1 MVRDWFSRARYIVS
15 LGDSGVSEADGA
27 EALYAAAF
35 TAMKNAY
42 APYSQFRVGAAL
54 RSVDGAVSVGC
65 NVENSAFPA
74 GICAERS
81 ALAAAVAAGHRA
93 FDLLLVV
100 TEAKDPTPPCGLCR
114 QALVEFGTNLGVVSA
129 TASGERAEWSMR
141 DLLAQPFTPASLTH
155 S

>member
-1 MVRDWFSRARYIVS
+1 M
-15 LGDSGVSEADGA
+15 SESDGA
-27 EALYAAAF
+27 GALYAAAF
-35 TAMKNAY
+35 TAMEHAY

-54 RSVDGAVSVGC
+54 RSPDGAVSVGC

-93 FDLLLVV
+93 FDLLVVV
-100 TEAKDPTPPCGLCR
+100 TEAREPTPPCGLCR
-114 QALVEFGTNLGVVSA
+114 QALVEFGTNLEIVSA
-129 TASGERAEWSMR
+129 TTSGERAQWSLR
-141 DLLAQPFTPASLTH
+141 DLLVQPFTPASLTH

>member
-1 MVRDWFSRARYIVS
+1 
-15 LGDSGVSEADGA
+15 VSELDGA
-27 EALYAAAF
+27 GALYAAAL
-35 TAMKNAY
+35 TAMEHAY

-54 RSVDGAVSVGC
+54 RSPGGAVSVGC

-81 ALAAAVAAGHRA
+81 ALAAAVAAGHRT
-93 FDLLLVV
+93 FDLLVVV
-100 TEAKDPTPPCGLCR
+100 TEAREPTPPCGLCR
-114 QALVEFGTNLGVVSA
+114 QALVEFGTNLNIVSA
-129 TASGERAEWSMR
+129 TTSGGRAQWSLR